1 MGVPGA
7 AGGHFVEATTGR
19 GVIVTAVA
27 VSRGQSVAAKYLPEY
42 FPSRGRFGHSQALAA
57 SESGRAGEL

>member
-19 GVIVTAVA
+19 GVIVT